1 MTGKGNVW
9 LTQAVGHTVKEKDKR
24 RDFGDGHT
32 TKGLRDFAD
41 FACYVCVRHW
51 EPLRGL

>member
-41 FACYVCVRHW
+41 FAYYVCVRHW